1 MDDILNKLGLPNEI
15 GFEISVKTLKCLLK
29 SEAYDKL
36 KSVINEIHNRVT
48 SSIGLD
54 ESINLRIFMDFT
66 VKFKDGQKIIAVDE
80 YSIIQSIYNYF
91 NTGYAYQNGVHFG
104 LENNQKLL
112 EEIQKL
118 KDFLR
123 EKIKELRS
131 VNDVSQLKNISNSLY
146 ESYMLG
152 YNQKVKKEK
161 FTMLYWNKFFQS
173 ELSLDIERFIRLRTW
188 LESFIADLTISLPF
202 ELFSDI
208 DVNKTKLFLATQFL
222 FLSVVLEE
230 PNRSILIRNSIE
242 LVESIDDPNVYI
254 DKVFLWGTSESEN
267 DTLLHRIEY
276 KRIDLGLPL
285 ELIDKFLQHEMV
297 QKSVDVLL
305 KYSSKDFENKD
316 IHDVYDN
323 INKLIQNALNES
335 SKIGSKDVNLDDLKT
350 EAMKKLNSSDNKDNQ
365 LKLKSFIDRVDTFLH
380 YLKPFKVQDGA
391 GKFKGFHVFYYE
403 NGMVVLDKLNGA
415 YASLYVMPVMVY
427 LSILKNETLENLY
440 DVRNVIGVRT
450 VSHRKSNWQDA
461 VKVLIDSH
469 EITPEEIEVLDS
481 TVDLTLPVGDED
493 LQTLKERYKDN
504 QYMQEEI
511 REKELERQK
520 RFEEIDEEIKNNKA
534 LECEK
539 ILLDDEEDKII
550 KEIND
555 SSDFLTI
562 NDVSVQ
568 SSITRN
574 PKVSLFT
581 KIRTKDERGA
591 MHCDMCGEFESFD
604 TRNFEA
610 HHIIPLSAGGIDNVY
625 NTVCL
630 CGNCHNKI
638 HSKIPP
644 TMYEMSKLL
653 GKVRERVKNTTP
665 YYLQKFDRLFNP
677 NYNALYGDGDYAK
690 EDKYYE
696 DNKEIEDRNFL
707 IEWNSRK

>member
-15 GFEISVKTLKCLLK
+15 GFEISIKTLKCLLK

-36 KSVINEIHNRVT
+36 NSVIKEIYNHVT

-54 ESINLRIFMDFT
+54 ESINLGISMDFT
-66 VKFKDGQKIIAVDE
+66 VKFKDGQKNIAMDE
-80 YSIIQSIYNYF
+80 YSIIKSIYNYF
-91 NTGYAYQNGVHFG
+91 NTEYAYQNDVHFG

-131 VNDVSQLKNISNSLY
+131 VNDVSQLKNISNALY

-161 FTMLYWNKFFQS
+161 STMLYWNKFFQS

-208 DVNKTKLFLATQFL
+208 DVDKTKLFLATQFL
-222 FLSVVLEE
+222 FLSVVLED

-254 DKVFLWGTSESEN
+254 DKVFLWGASESKN
-267 DTLLHRIEY
+267 DTLLQRIEY

-285 ELIDKFLQHEMV
+285 ELIEKFLQHEMV
-297 QKSVDVLL
+297 QRSVDVLL
-305 KYSSKDFENKD
+305 KYSSRDFENKD

-350 EAMKKLNSSDNKDNQ
+350 EAVKKLNSSDNKDNQ

-461 VKVLIDSH
+461 VKILIDSH
-469 EITPEEIEVLDS
+469 QITPEEIEVLDS
-481 TVDLTLPVGDED
+481 TIDVTLPVGDED

-504 QYMQEEI
+504 QYLQEEI

-520 RFEEIDEEIKNNKA
+520 RFEEIDEEVKNNNA

-539 ILLDDEEDKII
+539 NLLDDEEDKII
-550 KEIND
+550 EEIND

-562 NDVSVQ
+562 NDASLQ

-574 PKVSLFT
+574 PKISLFT

-638 HSKIPP
+638 HSKLPP

-653 GKVRERVKNTTP
+653 GKVRERVKSTTP

-707 IEWNSRK
+707 IDWNSRK

>member
-1 MDDILNKLGLPNEI
+1 MDDILNKYGLPNEI
-15 GFEISVKTLKCLLK
+15 GFEISIRTFKSLLK
-29 SEAYDKL
+29 NDAYDKL
-36 KSVINEIHNRVT
+36 RDVINEIYNRVT

-54 ESINLRIFMDFT
+54 ESINLGISMDFT
-66 VKFKDGQKIIAVDE
+66 VKFKDGKKSIAMDE
-80 YSIIQSIYNYF
+80 YSIIKSIYNYF
-91 NTGYAYQNGVHFG
+91 NTEYAYQNDVHFG
-104 LENNQKLL
+104 LKNNQKLL

-131 VNDVSQLKNISNSLY
+131 VNDVSQLKNISNALY

-161 FTMLYWNKFFQS
+161 FTLLYWNKFFQS
-173 ELSLDIERFIRLRTW
+173 ELNLDIERFMRLRTW
-188 LESFIADLTISLPF
+188 LENFIADLTISLPF

-208 DVNKTKLFLATQFL
+208 DVDKTKLFFATQFL
-222 FLSVVLEE
+222 FLSVVLED

-254 DKVFLWGTSESEN
+254 DKVFLWGASESKN
-267 DTLLHRIEY
+267 DTLLQRIEY

-285 ELIDKFLQHEMV
+285 ELIEKFLHHEMV

-350 EAMKKLNSSDNKDNQ
+350 EAVKKLNSSDNKDNQ

-427 LSILKNETLENLY
+427 LSILKNETLKNLY
-440 DVRNVIGVRT
+440 DVRNFIGVRT

-469 EITPEEIEVLDS
+469 QITPEEIEILDR
-481 TVDLTLPVGDED
+481 TKDVALPVGDED

-504 QYMQEEI
+504 QYLQEEI

-520 RFEEIDEEIKNNKA
+520 RFEEIDEEVKNNNA
-534 LECEK
+534 IECEK
-539 ILLDDEEDKII
+539 NLLDDEEDKII
-550 KEIND
+550 EEIND
-555 SSDFLTI
+555 SNDFLTI
-562 NDVSVQ
+562 NDASVQ

-591 MHCDMCGEFESFD
+591 MHCDMCGEFASFD

-610 HHIIPLSAGGIDNVY
+610 HHIIPLSVGGIDNVY

-638 HSKIPP
+638 HSKLPP
-644 TMYEMSKLL
+644 TMYET
-653 GKVRERVKNTTP
+653 GKMLERVRERIKNTTP

-677 NYNALYGDGDYAK
+677 NYNAIYGSDDYQK
-690 EDKYYE
+690 ETEYYE
-696 DNKEIEDRNFL
+696 NNKIREDRNFL

>member
-15 GFEISVKTLKCLLK
+15 GFEISIRTLKCLLK
-29 SEAYDKL
+29 SDAYDKL
-36 KSVINEIHNRVT
+36 NKVINEIHSRVT
-48 SSIGLD
+48 ASIGLD
-54 ESINLRIFMDFT
+54 ESINLGISMDFT
-66 VKFKDGQKIIAVDE
+66 VKFKDGQKSIAVDE
-80 YSIIQSIYNYF
+80 YSIIKSIYNYF
-91 NTGYAYQNGVHFG
+91 NAEYAYQNDVHFG

-118 KDFLR
+118 KEFLR

-131 VNDVSQLKNISNSLY
+131 VNDVSELKSISSALY
-146 ESYMLG
+146 DSYMLG
-152 YNQKVKKEK
+152 YDQKIIKGKG
-161 FTMLYWNKFFQS
+161 TIAYWNNFFQK
-173 ELSLDIERFIRLRTW
+173 ELNLDIERFLRLRMW
-188 LESFIADLTISLPF
+188 LENFITDLSVPLPF
-202 ELFSDI
+202 SLFSDI
-208 DVNKTKLFLATQFL
+208 DVDKTKLFFATQFL
-222 FLSVVLEE
+222 LLAEVLED

-242 LVESIDDPNVYI
+242 LVKSIDDPNVYI
-254 DKVFLWGTSESEN
+254 DKVFLWGASESKN
-267 DTLLHRIEY
+267 DTLLQRIEY

-285 ELIDKFLQHEMV
+285 ELIESFLKQDDV

-316 IHDVYDN
+316 IYDN

-350 EAMKKLNSSDNKDNQ
+350 EAVKKLNSSDNKDNQ

-440 DVRNVIGVRT
+440 DVRNVLGVRT

-469 EITPEEIEVLDS
+469 QITPEEIEVLDS
-481 TVDLTLPVGDED
+481 TIDVTLPVRDED
-493 LQTLKERYKDN
+493 LQILKERYKDN
-504 QYMQEEI
+504 QYLQEEI

-520 RFEEIDEEIKNNKA
+520 RFEEIDEEVKNNNA

-539 ILLDDEEDKII
+539 NLLDDEEDKII
-550 KEIND
+550 EEIND
-555 SSDFLTI
+555 SNDFLTI
-562 NDVSVQ
+562 NDASVQ

-591 MHCDMCGEFESFD
+591 MHCDMCGESFD

-630 CGNCHNKI
+630 CGNCHNRI
-638 HSKIPP
+638 HSKLPP

-653 GKVRERVKNTTP
+653 GKVRERVKSTTP

-677 NYNALYGDGDYAK
+677 NYNALYGDGDYQK

-696 DNKEIEDRNFL
+696 DNKTREDRNFL